1 MLDCCR
7 KNNDNYETALYTERQ
22 GTNVAEHIDDITHD
36 YSESMDVRGEPTT
49 VCPCGSEIWLLKVM
63 FDEDGD
69 IGMYFTDTME
79 CVLCGTLATAPTP
92 SKTGEYDG

>member
-1 MLDCCR
+1 M
-7 KNNDNYETALYTERQ
+7 
-22 GTNVAEHIDDITHD
+22 AEHIDDITHD
-36 YSESMDVRGEPTT
+36 YSASMDIRGEPTM
-49 VCPCGSEIWLLKVM
+49 VCPCGSEVWLLKVV

-92 SKTGEYDG
+92 TETGEYDG

>member
-1 MLDCCR
+1 M
-7 KNNDNYETALYTERQ
+7 
-22 GTNVAEHIDDITHD
+22 AEHVDDIIHD
-36 YSESMDVRGEPTT
+36 YSESMDIRGEPTT
-49 VCPCGSEIWLLKVM
+49 ACPCGSMLWLLKVM

-79 CVLCGTLATAPTP
+79 CALCGTLATPPTP

>member
-1 MLDCCR
+1 M
-7 KNNDNYETALYTERQ
+7 
-22 GTNVAEHIDDITHD
+22 AEHIDDITHD
-36 YSESMDVRGEPTT
+36 YSSSMDIRGEPTM
-49 VCPCGSEIWLLKVM
+49 VCPCGSEVWLLKVV